1 MAPRGVAAP
10 FQAILAD
17 RAQQRASLDPAGAD
31 VPYRARSRRL
41 LAAVLQCAVA
51 VRSSG
56 RHALRPFAAAVA
68 RMPGRAGHDAGP
80 QRPSQTPARGHPVDM
95 SLTPA
100 QHRALTWLGLGA
112 AVVLMLWVLGSS
124 LTPILLSLVFAYLV
138 WPMVRLLERR
148 GMPRALGA
156 TVTIC
161 VAMLAVT
168 VLVLLLVP
176 IVTTLLPLLRTQ
188 WPTLLDNFNRVVS
201 PRLETWGIV
210 IDTDTVK
217 AWILKSADGNMEEWG
232 QKLLS
237 SARIGGSWLVTIVGF
252 LVLVPV
258 LAFYLLVD
266 AERVTAGAWSL
277 VPLKSRDGLA
287 SFLRECDNMLRQYLK
302 GQLSVMGAMAL
313 IYPLG
318 LMLTGLNLAWPIG
331 VFTGL
336 AVFIPY
342 LGYTTGLVL
351 ALMSAAIQFS
361 SWHGVV
367 AVGAAYAVGQVL
379 ESFVLTPRLVG
390 GRIGL
395 SPLAVILALLIFGEV
410 LGFVGVLVCLPVSAL
425 LVVGVRHALAAY
437 RASAFYRT

>member
-1 MAPRGVAAP
+1 
-10 FQAILAD
+10 
-17 RAQQRASLDPAGAD
+17 
-31 VPYRARSRRL
+31 
-41 LAAVLQCAVA
+41 
-51 VRSSG
+51 
-56 RHALRPFAAAVA
+56 
-68 RMPGRAGHDAGP
+68 
-80 QRPSQTPARGHPVDM
+80 M

-100 QHRALTWLGLGA
+100 QHRALTWLGLAVA
-112 AVVLMLWVLGSS
+112 AVLMLWVLGSA
-124 LTPILLSLVFAYLV
+124 LTPLLLSLVFAYLV
-138 WPMVRLLERR
+138 WPLVRLLERR
-148 GMPRALGA
+148 GLPRALAA
-156 TVTIC
+156 TITIL

-188 WPTLLDNFNRVVS
+188 WPTMLDNFNHVVA
-201 PRLETWGIV
+201 PQLKNWGV
-210 IDTDTVK
+210 AIDTDTVK
-217 AWILKSADGNMEEWG
+217 AWILKSFDGNMDEWG

-237 SARIGGSWLVTIVGF
+237 SARIGGSWLATIVGF

-258 LAFYLLVD
+258 LVFYLLID
-266 AERVTAGAWSL
+266 EERVTGGAWGL
-277 VPLKSRDGLA
+277 VPLKSRAGLA
-287 SFLRECDNMLRQYLK
+287 AFLGECDTMLRQYLK

-313 IYPLG
+313 LYPLG

-361 SWHGVV
+361 SWHGVAAV
-367 AVGAAYAVGQVL
+367 AAVYAVGQVL

-390 GRIGL
+390 ERIGL
-395 SPLAVILALLIFGEV
+395 SPLAVIVALLVFGEV
-410 LGFVGVLVCLPVSAL
+410 FGFVGVLVCLPVSAL
-425 LVVGVRHALAAY
+425 LVVGLRHAIGAY